1 MVGCR
6 PSFIHLLFSLVL
18 CFSIHASA
26 QTKAFDEVSVDLG
39 SGVLGANGIP
49 FDVPFIVKGDVDPSY
64 WMIKMK
70 YKIKDGDYKSWM
82 RFPKKGAGMYSD
94 SVVWKAVPQKEFRLL
109 SGPLHPNVTYIYE
122 FTIYQKTA
130 LEDKVKAQFKQGI
143 MGIIEQTMKDLGT
156 TGERIEPANDALNT
170 KMQALFPAGM
180 TILDKDLR
188 PFGLDLNAY
197 PVKQLT
203 DEIVDINLK
212 RLLDSTFYKRTH
224 LFFAS
229 AEYKEIQ
236 QKLAALI
243 TNPGKLTKA
252 DSVKYGAVIDSTN
265 AAFPAIRFSDFA
277 ILFSRTANNPGDIIR
292 GISMLKTDGSKVLPA
307 KDPDLA
313 AIALLN
319 RFFGTLGQNLE
330 DTTGNPLLSAAAI
343 QALTNMLPNI
353 ISKGMEVHQRNSGY
367 AAQRAAIV
375 ADFPDILDD
384 KLIAYTVTSYTQS
397 ISDVVSEKNPYIGLD
412 FGVSYIPGYEQL
424 FFYEGVNFYF
434 APVNKDAPLST
445 FPLRGASFREWISK
459 RFSLHFGLTQS
470 LIEVGNKRYAPLL
483 KGLNS
488 SLLAG
493 VGLRINRIVRLNM
506 GYIFFYEKDNNPIV
520 DQHHFTAMP
529 QVSVTFDLNVGKALG
544 GLGKRIGISQ

>member
-6 PSFIHLLFSLVL
+6 PSFILFLFSLIL
-18 CFSIHASA
+18 CFSIQVSA
-26 QTKAFDEVSVDLG
+26 QTKAFDEVNVDLG

-49 FDVPFIVKGDVDPSY
+49 FDVPFIIKGEVDPSY

-70 YKIKDGDYKSWM
+70 YKIKESEYRSWM
-82 RFPKKGAGMYSD
+82 RFPKTGVGMYAD

-109 SGPLHPNVTYIYE
+109 SGPLHPNVTYLYE

-130 LEDKVKAQFKQGI
+130 LEDNVKAQFKQGL
-143 MGIIEQTMKDLGT
+143 MDIIAATMKDLGA
-156 TGERIEPANDALNT
+156 TGERIAPANAALNA
-170 KMQALFPAGM
+170 KMQSLFPAGM
-180 TILDKDLR
+180 TILNKDLQ
-188 PFGLDLNAY
+188 PFELDLNAA

-203 DEIVDINLK
+203 DEIVQINLNK
-212 RLLDSTFYKRTH
+212 FLDTTFYKRTKF
-224 LFFAS
+224 FFAS
-229 AEYKEIQ
+229 EEYKEIQ
-236 QKLAALI
+236 QKLATLVAGS
-243 TNPGKLTKA
+243 GKLIKA
-252 DSVKYGAVIDSTN
+252 DSAKYGAIIDPAN
-265 AAFPAIRFSDFA
+265 VAFPAIRFSELA
-277 ILFSRTANNPGDIIR
+277 TLFSRTSNNPGDIIR
-292 GISMLKTDGSKVLPA
+292 GVSTLKADGSKVLPA

-319 RFFGTLGQNLE
+319 LFFGTLGQNLR
-330 DTTGNPLLSAAAI
+330 DTAGSPLLSAAAI

-353 ISKGMEVHQRNSGY
+353 ISKGVEMHQRNSGD
-367 AAQRAAIV
+367 AAQRAAII
-375 ADFPDILDD
+375 ANFPDILDD

-412 FGVSYIPGYEQL
+412 FGLSYIPGYEQL

-434 APVNKDAPLST
+434 APVNKDAPLSN
-445 FPLRGASFREWISK
+445 FSLKRASFREWLSK

-493 VGLRINRIVRLNM
+493 VGLRINRLVRLNL

-520 DQHHFTAMP
+520 DNNHFTAMP
-529 QVSVTFDLNVGKALG
+529 QVAITFDLNVGKALG

>member
-6 PSFIHLLFSLVL
+6 PSVILTLFFVL
-18 CFSIHASA
+18 FFSIRSFA
-26 QTKAFDEVSVDLG
+26 QTKALDEVTVDLG
-39 SGVLGANGIP
+39 SGVLGASGIP
-49 FDVPFIVKGDVDPSY
+49 FDVPFIVKGEVDPSY

-70 YKIKDGDYKSWM
+70 YKIKESDYKSWM
-82 RFPKKGAGMYSD
+82 RFPKKGVGMYAD

-130 LEDKVKAQFKQGI
+130 LEDNVKAQFKQGL
-143 MGIIEQTMKDLGT
+143 MGIIEETMKDLGA
-156 TGERIEPANDALNT
+156 TGERIEPANDALNA
-170 KMQALFPAGM
+170 KMKSLFPAGM

-188 PFGLDLNAY
+188 PFELDLNAY

-203 DEIVDINLK
+203 DGIVDINLK
-212 RLLDSTFYKRTH
+212 RLLDSTFYKRTKS
-224 LFFAS
+224 FFAT

-236 QKLAALI
+236 QKLVELV
-243 TNPGKLTKA
+243 TNSGKLIKT
-252 DSVKYGAVIDSTN
+252 DSVKYGAVIDTANATFST
-265 AAFPAIRFSDFA
+265 IRFNDIA

-292 GISMLKTDGSKVLPA
+292 GVSTLKVDGSKIIPA

-313 AIALLN
+313 AIALLS
-319 RFFGTLGQNLE
+319 RFFGTLGQNLQ
-330 DTTGNPLLSAAAI
+330 DTTGTPLLSISAI
-343 QALTNMLPNI
+343 QALTNILPNI
-353 ISKGMEVHQRNSGY
+353 INKGIEVHQRNSGY

-375 ADFPDILDD
+375 ASFPDILDD
-384 KLIAYTVTSYTQS
+384 KLIAYTVTAYTQS

-445 FPLRGASFREWISK
+445 FPLRGTSFREWISK

-493 VGLRINRIVRLNM
+493 VGLRINRIVRLNV

-520 DQHHFTAMP
+520 DNNHFTAMP

-544 GLGKRIGISQ
+544 GLGKKIGISQ